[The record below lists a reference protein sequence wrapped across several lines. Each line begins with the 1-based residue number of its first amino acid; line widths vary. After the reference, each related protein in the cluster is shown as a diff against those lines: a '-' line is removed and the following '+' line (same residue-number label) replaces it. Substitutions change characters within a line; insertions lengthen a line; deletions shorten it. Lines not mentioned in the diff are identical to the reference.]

1 MLQIKITHNPRL
13 GANPLEL
20 STFVTLKLER
30 KQLVKVLN
38 ELYPTNTRIFGI
50 QKSQK
55 FAIKALKKK
64 YQFAC
69 YW

>member
-38 ELYPTNTRIFGI
+38 ELYPTNTRILGI
-50 QKSQK
+50 QKAK
-55 FAIKALKKK
+55 FGIKARKKK
-64 YQFAC
+64 YQFTS
-69 YW
+69 Y